1 MFLERFFVRE
11 GVYRRT
17 PRSYRLISLK
27 CMSMRVRNGGH
38 RGGGVLQGSVR
49 GVHLSRV
56 CRVLSDVRRVLSTCL
71 RDFGTCDD
79 WDSCA
84 VVGEGC
90 CRFVRRNRRSGC
102 GDSRESVW
110 LFRDFWSRH
119 EVLQQYDPVPRT
131 FHGIRIAG
139 GSKGA
144 SRGPTKE
151 IWWKSAERLAVG
163 SGWRARGWVKC
174 SFLRRLSQ
182 MRSFSLSSDLT
193 SVLPVRHNA

>member
-1 MFLERFFVRE
+1 VFLERFFVRE

-110 LFRDFWSRH
+110 IFRDFWSPTRGFAAIR
-119 EVLQQYDPVPRT
+119 PRPPHFPRNT
-131 FHGIRIAG
+131 NSG
-139 GSKGA
+139 GFEG
-144 SRGPTKE
+144 
-151 IWWKSAERLAVG
+151 
-163 SGWRARGWVKC
+163 C
-174 SFLRRLSQ
+174 
-182 MRSFSLSSDLT
+182 
-193 SVLPVRHNA
+193 